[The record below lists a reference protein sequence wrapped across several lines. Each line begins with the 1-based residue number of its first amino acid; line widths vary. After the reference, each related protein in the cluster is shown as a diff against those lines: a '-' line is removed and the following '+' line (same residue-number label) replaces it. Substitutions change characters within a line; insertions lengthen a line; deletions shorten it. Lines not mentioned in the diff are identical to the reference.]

1 MVQALDFNT
10 LLRKNKAVFS
20 ILVVDDQKEL
30 RDQILCILK
39 DRGYQVAEASDGREA
54 ADILKTKEFAL
65 ILCDVQMPH
74 MTGMELLKHIRQEE
88 YSTMIALITAHGNVR
103 DAVEAIR
110 EGAFDYVEKP
120 IDEQKLMDMVEKAQR
135 AYEMVEKLQYS
146 APVMSSGEGREFV
159 GSSRSMKNVFQ
170 MVEKLTRV
178 STSVLIR
185 GENGTGKELVAR
197 AIHYNSPRKEGPFV
211 AVNCAAIPENLIE
224 SELFGHE
231 KGAFTGADQRH
242 IGKFQFAARGTLF
255 LDEIGDTSLATQVK
269 LLRVLQE
276 HTFTPVGSNR
286 EVKADVRII
295 AATNRDLEKLI
306 KDGKFRED
314 LYYRL
319 NVMPIFLPSLRERK
333 ADIPSLVLH
342 FIEKFNKEHQNR
354 IKGITPEA
362 LQVFE
367 SYHWPGNIRELEN
380 AMEHAFVI
388 ENTSMITIFSLPEYI
403 RKASRKVHE
412 PKYERQAS
420 QGGLN
425 FTGMDWDSGKEA
437 FEREFIV
444 QALKNSKG
452 KINLASEQ
460 SNIPKNTLLRK
471 IKKYNIIPKEYG
483 VEEENY
489 E

>member
-1 MVQALDFNT
+1 M
-10 LLRKNKAVFS
+10 FS

-30 RDQILCILK
+30 RDQITCLLRS
-39 DRGYQVAEASDGREA
+39 RGFEVEESVDGRDA
-54 ADILKTKEFAL
+54 AEKLKVKEFAL
-65 ILCDVQMPH
+65 VLCDVQMPN
-74 MTGMELLKHIRQEE
+74 MSGIDLLKHIRQAE
-88 YSTMIALITAHGNVR
+88 YSTVIALITAHGNVR
-103 DAVEAIR
+103 DAVEAIQ

-120 IDEQKLMDMVEKAQR
+120 IDETKLMQMVEKAQR
-135 AYEMVEKLQYS
+135 AYQMLEKLQYS

-159 GSSRSMKNVFQ
+159 GASRSMKNVFQ
-170 MVEKLTRV
+170 MVERLTRV
-178 STSVLIR
+178 NTSVLIR

-197 AIHYNSPRKEGPFV
+197 AIHFNSPRKEGPFV

-242 IGKFQFAARGTLF
+242 IGKFQYAAKGTIF
-255 LDEIGDTSLATQVK
+255 LDEIGDTSPATQVK

-276 HTFTPVGSNR
+276 HTFMPVGSNR
-286 EVKADVRII
+286 EVKADVRVV
-295 AATNRDLEKLI
+295 AATNRDLEKMI
-306 KDGKFRED
+306 KEGKFRED

-319 NVMPIFLPSLRERK
+319 NVMPILLPALRERK
-333 ADIPSLVLH
+333 ADIPMLVKH
-342 FIEKFNKEHQNR
+342 FMEKFNQEHGNR
-354 IKGITPEA
+354 IKGICPEA

-367 SYHWPGNIRELEN
+367 NYHWPGNIRELEN

-388 ENTSMITIFSLPEYI
+388 ETTHELTIFSLPEYI
-403 RKASRKVHE
+403 RKATRKVYE

-420 QGGLN
+420 QSSLN
-425 FTGMDWDSGKEA
+425 FTGMDWDAGKEA

-444 QALKNSKG
+444 QALKNSRG
-452 KINLASEQ
+452 RINLASEQ

-483 VEEENY
+483 ASEEHIY